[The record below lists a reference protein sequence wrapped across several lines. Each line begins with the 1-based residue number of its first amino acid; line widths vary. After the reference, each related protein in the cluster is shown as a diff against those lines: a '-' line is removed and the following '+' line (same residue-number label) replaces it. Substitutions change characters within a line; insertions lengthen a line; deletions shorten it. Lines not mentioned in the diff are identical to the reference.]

1 MPTPTA
7 PRAGAPQ
14 DGFPLDRPS
23 GGPRGDHLAGDG
35 AVRGRPPSLP
45 AQRQALRHC
54 VEIARRAT
62 GPEVIATAEAGLATL
77 AWLERRAELARALA
91 ELDRT
96 APGLA
101 ALLEAFPGSA
111 IDVIRETPR

>member
-7 PRAGAPQ
+7 PRPGAIQ
-14 DGFPLDRPS
+14 DGFPLDRPA
-23 GGPRGDHLAGDG
+23 GGPRRDRLAGDG
-35 AVRGRPPSLP
+35 AVSGRPPTLT

-77 AWLERRAELARALA
+77 SWLERRADLVRALA

-101 ALLEAFPGSA
+101 ALLEAFPGA
-111 IDVIRETPR
+111 RLAVRERGP